1 MKRTNLLSEVK
12 KTVGRYRL
20 LQKNDKVLIALSG
33 GADSVVLLTLL
44 LELKH
49 TFGLSFHLAHLNHCL
64 RGRESDEDAE
74 WTEALAGRL
83 AIPITIEKRNVL
95 EWARREGYSLEEG
108 ARKVRYAFL
117 SNAADKV
124 NATKIATGHTLDDQ
138 AETVLLRLL
147 RGTGLSG
154 LAAIAPKRGRVIRP
168 LIELTRQEI
177 VGYLR
182 AKGVEY
188 RRDSSNL
195 QLKYPRNRLRLELIP
210 FLKKEFNA
218 KITELLGRYGEL
230 AYVDNSYLET
240 VARGAFSTVL
250 ILRNVSRIVLDR
262 QKLLLLHP
270 ALSRR
275 VIRIAIKEMK
285 GDLRGIKSKHIL
297 SSLELST
304 GKRLELP
311 SGLILTRQYEN
322 LVISLTERKCEAFS
336 YGLCVPGTVVLKETG
351 MTLVAEFLDRDF
363 LPKDSKS
370 RSPEEV
376 YFDFDRIHLPLI
388 VRNRRIGDRM
398 HPLGMKGERKL
409 KDILI
414 DDKIP
419 RNERERIPLL
429 VDTEGLLWIIGNRR
443 SERAK
448 ITDVTE
454 RIVRIR
460 AAADR
465 I

>member
-1 MKRTNLLSEVK
+1 VKRTNLLSEVK

-250 ILRNVSRIVLDR
+250 ILRNVS
-262 QKLLLLHP
+262 
-270 ALSRR
+270 
-275 VIRIAIKEMK
+275 
-285 GDLRGIKSKHIL
+285 IKSKHIL